1 MSRLAMSDRRETG
14 HLLTGRWLP
23 FRVRRS
29 SVSGSS
35 FRPASL
41 NLYDMMTALP
51 KRALVGTLLVTSC
64 LAASPL
70 LAANKDIDRLAIQ
83 IATLQG
89 QITEIQRANE
99 EARIELKRLSELVA
113 EQNALL
119 RKAGAD
125 RRQQD
130 EAVTVG
136 LRELGERVSELA
148 EALEAI
154 KIQTALSLPAADPS
168 VAAQPAAQGAA
179 PAPVP
184 GAPAAPVTPTVPTQA
199 PRELY
204 SQAYADY
211 ARGNYDL
218 AMQGFTEYLRA
229 YPGTDFSDNA
239 QYWIGECLYGKKLYA
254 EAIEGWN
261 TLLKDYPASDKLP
274 DARVKKGMALERL
287 GRRSQALV
295 EYRFVVDRYPTSQ
308 AARIARERLNP

>member
-1 MSRLAMSDRRETG
+1 MIRT
-14 HLLTGRWLP
+14 LTQ
-23 FRVRRS
+23 
-29 SVSGSS
+29 
-35 FRPASL
+35 
-41 NLYDMMTALP
+41 
-51 KRALVGTLLVTSC
+51 RAAVATFVVTSC

-70 LAANKDIDRLAIQ
+70 FAANKDIDRLAIQ
-83 IATLQG
+83 IAALQG
-89 QITEIQRANE
+89 QIALIQRANE
-99 EARIELKRLSELVA
+99 ENRVELKRLAELVA

-119 RKAGAD
+119 RRGAAD

-148 EALEAI
+148 EALDAI
-154 KIQTALSLPAADPS
+154 KTQTALSLPAADPS
-168 VAAQPAAQGAA
+168 VAAQPAAQPAG
-179 PAPVP
+179 PGTAPVP
-184 GAPAAPVTPTVPTQA
+184 GAPAAPVAPSVPTQA

-218 AMQGFTEYLRA
+218 AMQGFAEYRST

-239 QYWIGECLYGKKLYA
+239 QYWIGECLYGKKMYA
-254 EAIEGWN
+254 ESIDSWN
-261 TLLKDYPASDKLP
+261 LLLKDYPASDKLP

>member
-1 MSRLAMSDRRETG
+1 MIHTLPPRLR
-14 HLLTGRWLP
+14 
-23 FRVRRS
+23 
-29 SVSGSS
+29 
-35 FRPASL
+35 
-41 NLYDMMTALP
+41 
-51 KRALVGTLLVTSC
+51 VGTLLLTALC
-64 LAASPL
+64 LGASPVF
-70 LAANKDIDRLAIQ
+70 AANKDIDRLAIQ
-83 IATLQG
+83 IAALQG
-89 QITEIQRANE
+89 QIAEIQRAGE
-99 EARIELKRLSELVA
+99 ETRAELKRLSELVA

-119 RKAGAD
+119 RKSAAD

-130 EAVTVG
+130 EAVSVG

-154 KIQTALSLPAADPS
+154 KTQTALSLPAPLEPGP
-168 VAAQPAAQGAA
+168 AAQPAAPGS
-179 PAPVP
+179 APVA
-184 GAPAAPVTPTVPTQA
+184 GASAAPAAPSVPPPA

-218 AMQGFTEYLRA
+218 AMQGFSEYLRA
-229 YPGTDFSDNA
+229 YPGTDFADNG

-254 EAIEGWN
+254 EAIEAWN
-261 TLLKDYPASDKLP
+261 TLLKDYPSSDKLP

>member
-1 MSRLAMSDRRETG
+1 MMIPLSPRVLAGT
-14 HLLTGRWLP
+14 
-23 FRVRRS
+23 F
-29 SVSGSS
+29 
-35 FRPASL
+35 
-41 NLYDMMTALP
+41 
-51 KRALVGTLLVTSC
+51 LVASC
-64 LAASPL
+64 LASGPL
-70 LAANKDIDRLAIQ
+70 FAANKDIDRLAIQ
-83 IATLQG
+83 IAALQG
-89 QITEIQRANE
+89 QIAEIQRANE
-99 EARIELKRLSELVA
+99 EARAELKRLSELVA

-119 RKAGAD
+119 RKGAAD

-130 EAVTVG
+130 EAVSVG

-154 KIQTALSLPAADPS
+154 KTQTALSLPAPTDP
-168 VAAQPAAQGAA
+168 VAQTAAVGAA
-179 PAPVP
+179 APVP
-184 GAPAAPVTPTVPTQA
+184 GAPPAPAVPTQA

-218 AMQGFTEYLRA
+218 AMQGFAEYLRA

-254 EAIEGWN
+254 EAIDSWN
-261 TLLKDYPASDKLP
+261 ILLKDYPASDKLP